1 VAVSKGVPAGRL
13 RDALALGLIDLGEN
27 RVQEAEGK
35 VGSLAGARW
44 HMVGRLQSNKAA
56 RAVALFDE
64 IHSVD
69 SLELAERL
77 ARLAAGREAG
87 RLPVFIQVNV
97 DADAAKTGFSPAAL
111 EASIGRLAA
120 LDGLELRG
128 LMTIGRIDVP
138 EADSRST
145 FRRLREF
152 SERLRAAEAR
162 LGPGLSMGMS
172 DDFELAVEEG
182 ATVVRIGRA
191 LFGGRPG

>member
-111 EASIGRLAA
+111 EALIGRLAA